1 MSIQIVAVQGIGD
14 IDTNSHLASI
24 IADATTTLSWPDS
37 SVGLADDDVVVVTS
51 KVVSKAEGR
60 VVTCRDAA
68 HREAIIDVESVRLVA
83 RRGHTRIVET
93 RHGLIL
99 AAAGV
104 DESNTDPET
113 LVLLPE
119 DPDASA
125 RALRAELQAL
135 TGKRLG
141 VIITDS
147 LGRAWRMGI
156 VEHAIGAAGVK
167 VTEDLRGSTDHN
179 NRPLTRT
186 IIGTADQLAAAAGTV
201 VAKNARTPVVV
212 LRGTGCVLG
221 DVDSDASDPGAAALI
236 RPAEEDLF
244 RTGLI
249 D

>member
-1 MSIQIVAVQGIGD
+1 MSVQIVALQGIGD
-14 IDTNSHLASI
+14 INATSDLASI
-24 IADATTTLSWPDS
+24 IAEAATTMSWPDS
-37 SVGLADDDVVVVTS
+37 SVGLGDGDVVVITS

-60 VVTCRDAA
+60 VVPYRDAA
-68 HREAIIDVESVRLVA
+68 HRESLIDAESVRLVA

-99 AAAGV
+99 AAAGI
-104 DESNTDPET
+104 DESNTEPGT
-113 LVLLPE
+113 LVLLPQ

-125 RALRAELQAL
+125 RALLAELQAL
-135 TGKRLG
+135 TDKRLG

-147 LGRAWRMGI
+147 LGRAWRVGI

-167 VTEDLRGSTDHN
+167 VLDDLRGSTDHN

-201 VAKNARTPVVV
+201 VAKGARTPVVI
-212 LRGTGCVLG
+212 LRGTGCVL
-221 DVDSDASDPGAAALI
+221 DDAETGAAALI
-236 RPAEEDLF
+236 RPADEDLF
-244 RTGLI
+244 RTGSI